1 MATMEQVNDE
11 STVRIDRDYPEL
23 RDSVRKLC
31 AAYPGKY
38 WQDLDVKGDYPDAFV
53 KAMGDAGYLA
63 ALIPEQYGGSG
74 LPFRAAQVILQTV
87 HEEGC
92 NAGAC
97 IAQMYTM
104 GTVLKHGNKSQ
115 KEHYLPKIATGELRL
130 QSFGVTEPGA
140 GTDTLRLKTRA
151 VRDGDRYLIN
161 GQKIWIS
168 RTGHTDLMLLLAR
181 TTPVEEMKH
190 KKHGLSVFL
199 VDVKKGLRD
208 KTIEIRPI
216 DIMTNHLTY
225 EVFFNDAVVP
235 VENRIGEEGEGFTY
249 ILSGM
254 NAERTLACGAI
265 LGNGNWFIRKAVE
278 YANQRVV
285 FGRPIS
291 ANQGIQFP
299 IADTYTQL
307 DAADLMAPRRHAAR
321 CRQALR
327 LRGERGQ
334 APVGGGGMEGGRSVH
349 ADLRRIRRCPRVRRG
364 TGLARDPS
372 FPRRPHLDQPD
383 PGVHRPECPWDAPVL
398 LNGVLLREGY
408 RWPNQGRAK
417 PVFGVIV

>member
-1 MATMEQVNDE
+1 MEQADDG
-11 STVRIDRDYPEL
+11 SAVRVDRDYPEL
-23 RDSVRKLC
+23 RDSVSKLC
-31 AAYPGKY
+31 ADFPGKY
-38 WQDLDVKGDYPDAFV
+38 WQDLDAKGAYPDDFV
-53 KAMGDAGYLA
+53 NAMAGGGYLA

-92 NAGAC
+92 NAAAC

-115 KEHYLPKIATGELRL
+115 KEYYLPKIATGELRL

-140 GTDTLRLKTRA
+140 GTETLKTKTRA
-151 VRDGDRYLIN
+151 VRQGDNYVVN

-168 RTGHTDLMLLLAR
+168 RTAHSDLMLLLAR
-181 TTPVEEMKH
+181 TTAVEEIKH

-199 VDVKKGLRD
+199 VDLKQGLRD

-225 EVFFNDAVVP
+225 EVFFNDAIVP
-235 VENRIGEEGEGFTY
+235 AVNRIGEEGEGFTY

-254 NAERTLACGAI
+254 NAERTLACGCI
-265 LGNGNWFIRKAVE
+265 LGNGNWFIRKAVD

-285 FGRPIS
+285 FGRPIG

-299 IADTYTQL
+299 IADAYAQL
-307 DAADLMAPRRHAAR
+307 DAADLMARRAAMLLDAGKP
-321 CRQALR
+321 CGYEANSAKHLAAEAAWKAADVCMQTY
-327 LRGERGQ
+327 
-334 APVGGGGMEGGRSVH
+334 GG
-349 ADLRRIRRCPRVRRG
+349 
-364 TGLARDPS
+364 
-372 FPRRPHLDQPD
+372 
-383 PGVHRPECPWDAPVL
+383 
-398 LNGVLLREGY
+398 
-408 RWPNQGRAK
+408 
-417 PVFGVIV
+417 FGVAREYDVERVWRETRHFRVAPISTNLILAFIGQNVLGMPRSY

>member
-11 STVRIDRDYPEL
+11 STVRIDQDYSEL

-31 AAYPGKY
+31 ADFPGKY
-38 WQDLDVKGDYPDAFV
+38 WRDLDVKGDYPDAFV

-168 RTGHTDLMLLLAR
+168 RTAHTDLMLLLAR

-235 VENRIGEEGEGFTY
+235 VEDRIGEEGEGFTY

-307 DAADLMAPRRHAAR
+307 DAADLMARRAAMLLDAGKP
-321 CRQALR
+321 CGYEANAAKHLSAEAAWKAAEVCMQTY
-327 LRGERGQ
+327 
-334 APVGGGGMEGGRSVH
+334 GG
-349 ADLRRIRRCPRVRRG
+349 
-364 TGLARDPS
+364 
-372 FPRRPHLDQPD
+372 
-383 PGVHRPECPWDAPVL
+383 
-398 LNGVLLREGY
+398 
-408 RWPNQGRAK
+408 
-417 PVFGVIV
+417 FGVAREYDVERVWRETRHFRVAPISTNLILAFIGQNVLGMPRSY